1 MVITFRQKNPLMPTV
16 RLRYGNS
23 AELYRPASLF
33 RLAIGCSIYYGQSIA
48 RPAGPC
54 GRQST
59 GLFEHAP
66 IQSTAWSQYSHS
78 TRVYTARTQQNLTEL
93 TWLEVNWTLEFPG
106 GYGLCTTVIF
116 GFHSNWKI
124 LFITWQVLSL
134 SSLSEKQT
142 LNQYSSYRPI
152 FLSFSSEPTLHLKFG
167 HLIFEL
173 CSRTDI
179 QTCLF
184 QHFTPLLG
192 ATSKTVLLWTALT
205 SLGAVSS
212 WNQTRAIPMRSRS
225 TVTFIHHKYSQNTS
239 FFL

>member
-1 MVITFRQKNPLMPTV
+1 M
-16 RLRYGNS
+16 
-23 AELYRPASLF
+23 
-33 RLAIGCSIYYGQSIA
+33 
-48 RPAGPC
+48 
-54 GRQST
+54 
-59 GLFEHAP
+59 
-66 IQSTAWSQYSHS
+66 
-78 TRVYTARTQQNLTEL
+78 
-93 TWLEVNWTLEFPG
+93 NWTLEFPG

-116 GFHSNWKI
+116 GFHSNWKKWKY
-124 LFITWQVLSL
+124 LTSTFTFQFEWKAN
-134 SSLSEKQT
+134 SEKQT

-152 FLSFSSEPTLHLKFG
+152 FLSFSSEPILHLKFG